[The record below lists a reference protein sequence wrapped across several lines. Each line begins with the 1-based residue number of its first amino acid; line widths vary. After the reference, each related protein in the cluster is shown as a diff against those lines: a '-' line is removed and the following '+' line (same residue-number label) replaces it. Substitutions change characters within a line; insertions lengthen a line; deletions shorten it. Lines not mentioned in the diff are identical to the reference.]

1 MMERTAWQVGLRV
14 WFFALFALDSI
25 AVAAQGLVP
34 VAMASAGM
42 EKARWISDRLLRWGG
57 LGGTLS
63 GILLGLLA
71 SYIPAVRLGTD
82 SFLANGF

>member
-1 MMERTAWQVGLRV
+1 MERTALQVGLRV

-42 EKARWISDRLLRWGG
+42 EKARWISERLLRWGG

-71 SYIPAVRLGTD
+71 SYIPAV
-82 SFLANGF
+82 